1 NSDALSEAKAY
12 YAAESGLQ
20 AAINYLRHTPD
31 MTYSTALANQAA
43 GTLPVAGPIT
53 VGSETS
59 YTITLADP
67 DNAQAS
73 TTYTSAGYFAT
84 SSVGPWEAVK
94 YFPSAI
100 DENRTELS
108 FVPPTGAPVT
118 ITHPATSSNS
128 LGSFRITTHGTGG

>member
-1 NSDALSEAKAY
+1 MTLFSKRMVSETKESGAALVTVLLASVLLGTSCVAMLAAVGASSQNNSDALSEAKAY

-31 MTYSTALANQAA
+31 MTYSAALANQAA
-43 GTLPVAGPIT
+43 GTLPVTGPVN

-73 TTYTSAGYFAT
+73 
-84 SSVGPWEAVK
+84 
-94 YFPSAI
+94 
-100 DENRTELS
+100 
-108 FVPPTGAPVT
+108 
-118 ITHPATSSNS
+118 
-128 LGSFRITTHGTGG
+128 